1 MASVPINASDHE
13 LTTTR
18 FLASLVTS
26 QRKIEVFSSQLCGS
40 SIWMQ
45 ISAAWRATCVL
56 TDNKCRA
63 KLLRYG
69 VLPMCPGRTN
79 GKMVAGERYNALP
92 TIDEALFSYRRRAA

>member
-40 SIWMQ
+40 SIWIQ
-45 ISAAWRATCVL
+45 ISVAWRANRQQMSRKAA
-56 TDNKCRA
+56 DRSA
-63 KLLRYG
+63 LRYFG
-69 VLPMCPGRTN
+69 MNPFRMRD
-79 GKMVAGERYNALP
+79 R
-92 TIDEALFSYRRRAA
+92 

>member
-45 ISAAWRATCVL
+45 ISAVRAI
-56 TDNKCRA
+56 
-63 KLLRYG
+63 
-69 VLPMCPGRTN
+69 PGPLAAIPDQ
-79 GKMVAGERYNALP
+79 AG
-92 TIDEALFSYRRRAA
+92 